1 MEEFDV
7 RTLYVVT
14 GLIVG
19 CLYGLFAQ
27 TTAFCVRRGI
37 SDLAEGKGSTTLTGW
52 LGALLVALP
61 VTQWMIFDGH
71 LDSSQTV
78 YFPEASR
85 GGQH

>member
-37 SDLAEGKGSTTLTGW
+37 SDSLKGSTTLTGW
-52 LGALLVALP
+52 LGALLVA
-61 VTQWMIFDGH
+61 H
-71 LDSSQTV
+71 
-78 YFPEASR
+78 R
-85 GGQH
+85 